1 MHRVT
6 SRAVN
11 SDVRNHN
18 NVAKFLFPVGKGGP
32 NPVGITLSNAPYAGA
47 LLVSDGLLES
57 AATQPKLLFTN
68 DTNNNTSTLSCNS
81 NLVVRGTA
89 SIGPSLSVSGGIH
102 AETNFSAYGSAD
114 ISGNLTV
121 GQLFTCNHNSIVRG
135 TLAVGPS
142 LSVDGGIHA
151 ETNFSAYGSAD
162 ISGNLIVGGTISPG
176 HYLPGQHIKTVILS
190 ASDLGLSGQTTINS
204 ATTGTVANYNY
215 TPGYNSSYIIV
226 EYFTVYTLGGNSG
239 GGTDSVTSHMYVNS
253 SPISNGYQQ
262 WLSSGSPANVAGV
275 GTRSGTIFPLLG
287 RYTNSSPGTIPVLI
301 TVFSQGDTLVINN
314 DNGTWLKI
322 TEIAR

>member
-1 MHRVT
+1 MSLSMHRVT

-89 SIGPSLSVSGGIH
+89 SIGPSLSVS
-102 AETNFSAYGSAD
+102 
-114 ISGNLTV
+114 
-121 GQLFTCNHNSIVRG
+121 
-135 TLAVGPS
+135 
-142 LSVDGGIHA
+142 GGIHA